1 MKTVTTVNE
10 YIEQLDEG
18 RQEVVQK
25 IREVILK
32 NLPEGFEETI
42 DYGMIA
48 YVVPLSIYPKGYRN
62 DKKHPLPFVSLASQ
76 KNYISLYHMGVY
88 SDKPMLDW
96 FTESYAAVC
105 KTKLDMG
112 KGCIRFKKM
121 DDIPYNLIAQLM
133 QKITPQQWVEQ
144 FERVYNKK

>member
-1 MKTVTTVNE
+1 METVTTVNE
-10 YIEQLDEG
+10 YIEQLDES
-18 RQEVVQK
+18 RQKVVQK

-32 NLPEGFEETI
+32 NQPEGFEETI

-96 FTESYAAVC
+96 FTVEYAKRC

-121 DDIPYNLIAQLM
+121 GDIPYDLIAQLM
-133 QKITPQQWVEQ
+133 QKITPQQCVEQ